1 METEIQT
8 ILQGFASIIEGQQE
22 QIEVLKKKVGEA
34 GAKEGEVKRQKE
46 EKTLSKLDAFLE
58 RERERALPK

>member
-8 ILQGFASIIEGQQE
+8 ILQGFASIIEGQQK
-22 QIEVLKKKVGEA
+22 QIESLKEKVGEV
-34 GAKEGEVKRQKE
+34 GAKEGEVKRQK